1 MTHGEILALA
11 GGGTLLLAGGA
22 ALWYFSQNRSSAT
35 PSTPSNSSS
44 GSFSNVSGLPILKV
58 APLTLPSYVTR
69 RCGTAYVSF
78 GLSPANAQYVMVGE
92 YTDGQLVAQYY
103 QLASVAGSFQTAGSW
118 VGGDACA
125 GSGSGS
131 SSTPS
136 CQTMYTVPFYNGS
149 NALDATMSGIA
160 IKFNTTVQAI
170 INANI
175 AKYPTISAN
184 YIQGGWTLC
193 IPS

>member
-1 MTHGEILALA
+1 MTHGEVLALV
-11 GGGTLLLAGGA
+11 GGGTLLLAGGG
-22 ALWYFSQNRSSAT
+22 ALWYFSQNRASST
-35 PSTPSNSSS
+35 PSPSPSNSSGGTPS
-44 GSFSNVSGLPILKV
+44 SSGLPVLKV
-58 APLTLPSYVTR
+58 APLALPSYVTR

-103 QLASVAGSFQTAGSW
+103 QPVSVAGSFQTAGSW

-131 SSTPS
+131 LQF
-136 CQTMYTVPFYNGS
+136 CQTTFTVQAYTGGTS
-149 NALDATMSGIA
+149 AQAGTLSGIA
-160 IKFNTTVQAI
+160 AKFNTTVQAI
-170 INANI
+170 IDANI

-184 YIQGGWTLC
+184 YIQPGWTLC

>member
-1 MTHGEILALA
+1 MTRGEVLALV
-11 GGGTLLLAGGA
+11 GGGTLLAAGGA
-22 ALWYFSQNRSSAT
+22 ALWYFSQNRSTTT
-35 PSTPSNSSS
+35 PSTPSASASGGSSSS
-44 GSFSNVSGLPILKV
+44 GTLPTLKV
-58 APLTLPSYVTR
+58 APLTLPSYVRR

-131 SSTPS
+131 SQF
-136 CQTMYTVPFYNGS
+136 CQTTFTVQAYTGGTS
-149 NALDATMSGIA
+149 AQAGTLSGIA
-160 IKFNTTVQAI
+160 AKFNTTVQAI
-170 INANI
+170 IDANI

-184 YIQGGWTLC
+184 YIQPGWTLC